1 MTTFDIAII
10 GGGPAGCACAL
21 ALHGSGL
28 RVAILEKEA
37 FPRDKICGDAIPS
50 PAFKVMDR
58 LSPAWG
64 QQMRQWS
71 ADAKIKSARMF
82 VPGRRSLG
90 VWWVNYSYNAARL
103 DFDQCLMELVKKE
116 TETIILENKQLQTI
130 TTEENGLQC
139 RFKDGTTISAGMVVG
154 CDGAYST
161 VSRQLGGVDL
171 DERNNCVA
179 IRAYYRGVSG
189 MTPGENELHFLPK
202 LLPGYL
208 WIFPLANGM
217 ANVGFGMLKKA
228 AAQKKI
234 KLRTILDQLPE
245 YAPEL
250 AARLQGAER
259 LGSVQGFA
267 LPLHT
272 GRVTMS
278 GSRYLLCGDAAALV
292 DPLQGHGIDHAMT
305 SGVLAAQHAR
315 QCFVDNDFSAA
326 KLQAYDLA
334 IRRGIGVELSRNA
347 LVLRLVTQFPFLMRT
362 VGWLGYFEKPVNW
375 LIHALKL

>member
-28 RVAILEKEA
+28 RVAILEKET

-58 LSPAWG
+58 LSPTWG
-64 QQMRQWS
+64 QAMRQWS
-71 ADAKIKSARMF
+71 ANAQIQSARMF

-90 VWWVNYSYNAARL
+90 VRWVNYSYNAARL
-103 DFDQCLMELVKKE
+103 DFDQCLMELVKAE
-116 TETIILENKQLQTI
+116 TNTTVLENKQLQNI
-130 TTEENGLQC
+130 TPQENGVEC
-139 RFKDGTTISAGMVVG
+139 RFKDGTVISAALIVG

-161 VSRQLGGVDL
+161 VSRQLGNVDL

-179 IRAYYRGVSG
+179 IRAYYRGVTG
-189 MTPGENELHFLPK
+189 MVEGENELHFIPK

-208 WIFPLANGM
+208 WIFPLADGM

-228 AAQKKI
+228 ASQKKI
-234 KLRTILDQLPE
+234 KLRTVLDQLPE

-250 AARLQGAER
+250 AARLQNAER

-272 GRVTMS
+272 GHAAIS
-278 GSRYLLCGDAAALV
+278 GPRYLLCGDAAALV

-305 SGVLAAQHAR
+305 SGVLAAKFAR
-315 QCFVDNDFSAA
+315 QCFQDNDFSAA
-326 KLQAYDLA
+326 KLQAYDVA

-347 LVLRLVTQFPFLMRT
+347 LILRIVTQFPFLMRS
-362 VGWLGYFEKPVNW
+362 VGWLGYFEKTVNW
-375 LIHALKL
+375 LIRTFKL